1 MVNHAMFFIGK
12 FERNG
17 AVFLTCGS
25 HASSSDGIFALRK
38 TLPSIMECD
47 DLKRPRLQ
55 LVSVNVLF
63 LPRVRF
69 NKT

>member
-1 MVNHAMFFIGK
+1 
-12 FERNG
+12 
-17 AVFLTCGS
+17 
-25 HASSSDGIFALRK
+25 
-38 TLPSIMECD
+38 MECD